1 MIEFGLF
8 VARLLHYAAV
18 TTLAGASFFPLYAY
32 ADAKPI
38 VLLRWRQGV
47 LLAAAIASLLSGVL
61 WFVFAVAN
69 MSGTLADVGD
79 REVLWMVLNETTFGR
94 VWTARLVLSIIMV
107 GLFWNRVVSKLGPRR
122 DLITPVL
129 AAGLLISLAGV
140 GHPQVEEGV
149 AGIIHVASDAAHL
162 LAAGAWLGGLVPLGY
177 ILLLHGREK
186 GPAERSDLNEI
197 LLRFSG
203 MGYVA
208 VATLIGSGLVNSW
221 FLVGSVSGLFATQY
235 GQLLIVKLV
244 LFAGHV
250 GTCGFEQVLDSSV
263 TEQGSERWPERF
275 DSLDC
280 QTAQP
285 CARRALAAKNDFK
298 QPEEPLWFLKAPNS
312 YWSANRP
319 IERPA
324 TYAGQIIYEGELGV
338 VIGKKSSS
346 SHPRICYRCEPR
358 SHRLP
363 VCQRRIFRPRS
374 ESILP
379 CEVSHVLCGSESE
392 PSEKEIVLKMQSDL
406 EVLHAKKKTCK
417 LLPKE

>member
-244 LFAGHV
+244 LFAGM
-250 GTCGFEQVLDSSV
+250 L
-263 TEQGSERWPERF
+263 
-275 DSLDC
+275 
-280 QTAQP
+280 
-285 CARRALAAKNDFK
+285 ALAVSNRFWIV
-298 QPEEPLWFLKAPNS
+298 PSLNKARKDGRNGS
-312 YWSANRP
+312 TAWTA
-319 IERPA
+319 
-324 TYAGQIIYEGELGV
+324 
-338 VIGKKSSS
+338 
-346 SHPRICYRCEPR
+346 
-358 SHRLP
+358 RL
-363 VCQRRIFRPRS
+363 R
-374 ESILP
+374 
-379 CEVSHVLCGSESE
+379 SHVLGEQFLGFT
-392 PSEKEIVLKMQSDL
+392 VLLVVSILGTMRPAIGQ
-406 EVLHAKKKTCK
+406 
-417 LLPKE
+417 